1 MIIDGSL
8 IAKEMRNTIKEKR
21 QHLSESPKVVAFIVG
36 DNPSSLSY
44 LKMLEKSCKGVGFE
58 YELRAFEVTVS
69 QEVFV
74 EAVEA
79 ASADNQ
85 VNGILVQMP
94 LPPHIE
100 KEAVI
105 GAIDPKKDVDGFHPM
120 NAGLLFQG
128 KPAMAPCTARAV
140 MVILE
145 KIGVGLAGKNVVVI
159 GRSNVV
165 GKPLAVMLTHRHAT
179 VTLCHSKTT
188 DIAEHTRRAD
198 IIVVAVGRAHFLTAD
213 MVSEDAIVIDVG
225 MNALDGKLV
234 GDCDYEALVSKVKGI
249 TPVPG
254 GVGPV
259 TNAVLLTYVMDQ
271 FEGV

>member
-145 KIGVGLAGKNVVVI
+145 RIGVGLAGKNVVVI

-165 GKPLAVMLTHRHAT
+165 GKPLAVMLTHQHAT
-179 VTLCHSKTT
+179 VTLCHSKTK

-234 GDCDYEALVSKVKGI
+234 GDCDYEALVSKVKDI

>member
-69 QEVFV
+69 QDVFV

>member
-128 KPAMAPCTARAV
+128 KPAMAPCTPRAV

-165 GKPLAVMLTHRHAT
+165 GKPLAVMLTHQHAT
-179 VTLCHSKTT
+179 VTLCHSKTK
-188 DIAEHTRRAD
+188 DIEEHTRRAD
-198 IIVVAVGRAHFLTAD
+198 IVVVAVGRAHFLTAD